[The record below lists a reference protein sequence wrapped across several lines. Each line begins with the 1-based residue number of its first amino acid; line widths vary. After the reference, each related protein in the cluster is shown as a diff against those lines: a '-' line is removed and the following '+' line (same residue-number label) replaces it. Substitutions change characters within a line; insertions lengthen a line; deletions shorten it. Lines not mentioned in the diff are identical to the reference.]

1 MVDFRGFANFVFGCT
16 AVFASRFVF
25 GLDWIFAILLFVPAS
40 GLSKRIFDN
49 DGEGMA
55 KYGFMLF
62 LYPFVVLLTPSI
74 VRLFTGKVSQQGG
87 EAGMIVL
94 SAVIAAVLLL
104 GIFLLA
110 SFVAKCIGDFSFSK
124 QVHRILAFA
133 VLLCACLLAIVGT
146 ICLMQIA
153 DARIIKIPKP
163 LKLVLP
169 LMLTSGFVFML
180 RRMFTGKMLEPAI
193 PASRPSSP
201 SSVRFE
207 AKSDVKMSRV
217 VGMENAKEQIRL
229 RLIEPVRDPRRA
241 RQYGLKIGGGVL
253 LYGPPGTGKT
263 MLARAVAGELNLPF
277 YMITAADIFGKYVGE
292 SERNLKRIFSE
303 IRKNAISVVF
313 IDELETLFPKRT
325 EDVHETTRKVISLLL
340 QELDGLDTTKNP
352 ILMLGATNVPWMVD
366 EAFLRPGRFD
376 VKIFVDLPDAEARRK
391 MLITA
396 FAKGEIPHEPG
407 LTAYMANRTKNYS
420 GADLNGVM
428 DRLRQ
433 LAYARNAKCYVR
445 ALADEAIASV
455 SPSANGTLMDQI
467 HDWEATAMP
476 EVSGNAGSGGARV
489 AVRPD
494 VTLADVAGMN
504 DVKEQ
509 IRMRL
514 IEPMRHATLAS
525 LYEIKVG
532 GGMLLYGPPG
542 TGKTFLA
549 KAVAGELSLPFFTIT
564 AADIFGKFVGESERN
579 VRRLFREIRKNEL
592 SVVFI
597 DELEAIFP
605 KRTDGVHETTRKV
618 ISFLLQELDGLDAT
632 KNPILLLG
640 ATNVPWMVDEAF
652 LRPGRFDVCIY
663 VGAPDLEARRYMV
676 YNALEHGKVAYEE
689 GLVDHIAQRTD
700 NYSGADLKGVVDRL
714 KQAAF
719 SKRLSYYTKS
729 LADEVLAESHPTISA
744 ALVKQIEEWKRDQGV
759 LA

>member
-16 AVFASRFVF
+16 AVFAGRFAF

-40 GLSKRIFDN
+40 SLSRRVFDN

-55 KYGFMLF
+55 KYGFMLS
-62 LYPFVVLLTPSI
+62 LYPFVVLLTPP
-74 VRLFTGKVSQQGG
+74 VAGLFTGDAARQGG

-94 SAVIAAVLLL
+94 YAVIAAALLS

-110 SFVAKCIGDFSFSK
+110 SFIARCIGGFSLPK
-124 QVHRILAFA
+124 RTHRILSFA
-133 VLLCACLLAIVGT
+133 VLLCACLLAMAGT
-146 ICLMQIA
+146 IYLMQMV
-153 DARIIKIPKP
+153 DARTIKIPKP
-163 LKLVLP
+163 LKFVLP
-169 LMLTSGFVFML
+169 LMLASGFAFML
-180 RRMFTGKMLEPAI
+180 RRIFADTTLAPAI
-193 PASRPSSP
+193 PASGPSGP
-201 SSVRFE
+201 SSVKFE
-207 AKSDVKMSRV
+207 KKSDVKMSSV

-263 MLARAVAGELNLPF
+263 MLARAVAGELDLPF
-277 YMITAADIFGKYVGE
+277 YMITAADVFGKYVGE
-292 SERNLKRIFSE
+292 SERNLKRIFGE

-340 QELDGLDTTKNP
+340 QELDGLDSTKNP
-352 ILMLGATNVPWMVD
+352 ILLLGATNVPWMVD

-376 VKIFVDLPDAEARRK
+376 VKIFVDLPDAEARKK
-391 MLITA
+391 MLTAA

-407 LTAYMANRTKNYS
+407 LTAYMATRTKNYS

-433 LAYARNAKCYVR
+433 LAYARNAKCYVK

-455 SPSANGTLMDQI
+455 SPSANGALMDQI
-467 HDWEATAMP
+467 RDWEADAMP
-476 EVSGNAGSGGARV
+476 EVSGNAGSGGARI

-525 LYEIKVG
+525 FYEIKVG

-549 KAVAGELSLPFFTIT
+549 KAVAGELSLPFFSIT

-592 SVVFI
+592 SVVFM

-605 KRTDGVHETTRKV
+605 KRTGDVHETTRKV
-618 ISFLLQELDGLDAT
+618 ISFLLQELDGLDST

-689 GLVDHIAQRTD
+689 GLVDHIAQRTG

-714 KQAAF
+714 RQTAF
-719 SKRLSYYTKS
+719 NRRHSYYTKS
-729 LADEVLAESHPTISA
+729 LADEVLAGSHPTISA
-744 ALVKQIEEWKRDQGV
+744 ELLSRFSAFRAGNML
-759 LA
+759 